1 MSKILQDIYILTDS
15 GTTIWSRVFNPKI
28 NEQMFG
34 VVMSAI
40 NKFAEQI
47 SETGINY
54 FQLSKKHYVI
64 LKKKGL
70 LFIGNAEKDV
80 KEKKIKNELTRISEK
95 FFELYSN
102 KLHQIKKFGEI
113 SLLSD
118 FEKHIKHSLED
129 TIDKF
134 EKAFW

>member
-1 MSKILQDIYILTDS
+1 MSKILQDIYILTES

-34 VVMSAI
+34 AVMSAI

-47 SETGINY
+47 SETGINH
-54 FQLSKKHYVI
+54 FELSKKQYI
-64 LKKKGL
+64 IIKKKDL
-70 LFIGNAEKDV
+70 LFIGNAGNNIKQ
-80 KEKKIKNELTRISEK
+80 KKIKNELNRISEK
-95 FFELYSN
+95 FFELYSD

-118 FEKHIKHSLED
+118 FEEYIEPSLED
-129 TIDKF
+129 TINKF

>member
-34 VVMSAI
+34 AVMSAI